1 MAGIF
6 SKAEEIGS
14 RGFQPVVVNP
24 DGCTGCELCELLCP
38 DLAITVSV
46 EEANHEGTKKVE
58 SPVLL
63 ERGEGE
69 LLR

>member
-1 MAGIF
+1 M
-6 SKAEEIGS
+6 
-14 RGFQPVVVNP
+14 VVNP